1 MILLMEPIF
10 TLIVRI
16 GTLRPRQQKGV
27 LSKFTQPAGDR
38 MEPELWVFSVMPP
51 SPKLCRLLQTNTAL
65 TLTLASAPMPGLPER
80 EQRMVISPHLRNVPP
95 FPPQLTTGHE
105 SFSLEK
111 DPL

>member
-1 MILLMEPIF
+1 MGVEREKMILLMEPIV

-38 MEPELWVFSVMPP
+38 MGPELWAFSVMPP
-51 SPKLCRLLQTNTAL
+51 SPKLRRLLQTNIAL

-80 EQRMVISPHLRNVPP
+80 EQRMVISPP
-95 FPPQLTTGHE
+95 FEKRTSFPTTTYHRT
-105 SFSLEK
+105 
-111 DPL
+111 